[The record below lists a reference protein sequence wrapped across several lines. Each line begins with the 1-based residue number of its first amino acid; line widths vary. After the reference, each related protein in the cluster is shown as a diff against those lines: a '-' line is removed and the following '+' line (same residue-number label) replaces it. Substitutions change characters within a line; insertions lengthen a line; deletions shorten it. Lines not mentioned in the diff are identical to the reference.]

1 MVRARIESGNES
13 KTITVHCRVVLYVQ
27 SQRTIK
33 DTTKRSILRIK
44 LCHLLLDC
52 QRLVCALVFYCF
64 RLLGARFSLVKWSL
78 ESQLAVEN
86 IQPVKLTPSLH
97 DHRWSVPPPA
107 AMLDPPDVIL
117 MVCDPN
123 LTLLFHS
130 SCLLSTQTDE

>member
-1 MVRARIESGNES
+1 MCNHNYNGYNKEIDPENQIVSPSARLPEIS
-13 KTITVHCRVVLYVQ
+13 
-27 SQRTIK
+27 
-33 DTTKRSILRIK
+33 
-44 LCHLLLDC
+44 LCISLLLFPTAGSKVLSG
-52 QRLVCALVFYCF
+52 LV
-64 RLLGARFSLVKWSL
+64 WSGL

-107 AMLDPPDVIL
+107 AMLDPPDLIL

>member
-1 MVRARIESGNES
+1 MCNHNYNGYNKEIDPENQIVSPSARLPEIS
-13 KTITVHCRVVLYVQ
+13 
-27 SQRTIK
+27 
-33 DTTKRSILRIK
+33 
-44 LCHLLLDC
+44 LCISLLLFPTAGSKVLPG
-52 QRLVCALVFYCF
+52 Q
-64 RLLGARFSLVKWSL
+64 